1 MTRPRNSLRAKKL
14 HSSEREEAIV
24 RLLAARGF
32 ISFQDL
38 DASLSASEASLRR
51 DLARLHKKG
60 LIERVHGGARLV
72 GGAAPALQGVPF
84 RENVARHA
92 KAKRAIGL
100 AAARLCEPG
109 EAVIIDGGSTTLQ
122 MCPHIGDL
130 SLQVLTNAL
139 NIVSA
144 LMPQPRTRI
153 SMPAGT
159 LFREQNIILSP
170 YEEDGIEGYQASKLF
185 LGAASIGGRG
195 PMQADTLL
203 IQAERR
209 FMKRAEKV
217 ILLVDSSKFEAPTG
231 HLLCTLEEVDTVV
244 TDDRITDSQ
253 ADMVRRAGVR
263 LLIAPKI

>member
-1 MTRPRNSLRAKKL
+1 M
-14 HSSEREEAIV
+14 
-24 RLLAARGF
+24 RLLGARGF

-38 DASLSASEASLRR
+38 DAALSASEASLRR

-60 LIERVHGGARLV
+60 LIERVHGGARLA
-72 GGAAPALQGVPF
+72 GGAAPTLQGVPF
-84 RENVARHA
+84 QENVAKHA

-100 AAARLCEPG
+100 AAARLCERG

-122 MCPHIGDL
+122 MCPHIGGL
-130 SLQVLTNAL
+130 GLQVLTNAL

-144 LMPQPRTRI
+144 LLPQPRTRI

-170 YEEDGIEGYQASKLF
+170 YDDDGIGGFQASKLF
-185 LGAASIGGRG
+185 LGAASVGRRG

-209 FMKRAEKV
+209 FMKRADKV

-231 HLLCTLEEVDTVV
+231 HLLCTLDEVHTII
-244 TDDRITDSQ
+244 TDERITEPQ
-253 ADMVRRAGVR
+253 ADLVKRAGVK
-263 LLIAPKI
+263 LLIASKA